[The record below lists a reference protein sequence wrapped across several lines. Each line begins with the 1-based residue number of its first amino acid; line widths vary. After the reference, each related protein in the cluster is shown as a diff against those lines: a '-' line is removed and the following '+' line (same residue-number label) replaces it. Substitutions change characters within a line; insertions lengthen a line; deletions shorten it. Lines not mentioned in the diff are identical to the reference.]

1 MTFLATALETVLNQ
15 ALRLDPPSL
24 QTLGTLT
31 GKIIRIEVSTLN
43 WQFNVFPDNQG
54 IIILNEYH
62 GDVNTQVR
70 GAPFTLLRL
79 LLQPDATLIDNPEV
93 TVQGEVHIAQQLLTV
108 LHGLQLDWET
118 HLARGLSEVPTHQ
131 LARLLRKSQEYTTAG
146 FNMLQRQITSYLQE
160 KTRHLPAR
168 AEVDHFSKEIEQLQ
182 ETVDRLE
189 RRVLQI
195 RLIDNR

>member
-1 MTFLATALETVLNQ
+1 MTLLATALETVLNQ

-31 GKIIRIEVSTLN
+31 GKIIRIEVSSLN

-54 IIILNEYH
+54 LIILSQYH
-62 GDVNTQVR
+62 GEVNTQVR

-79 LLQPDATLIDNPEV
+79 LLQSDSTLIDNPEV
-93 TVQGEVHIAQQLLTV
+93 TTQGDVYLAQQLLTV
-108 LHGLQLDWET
+108 LHNLQLDWDK
-118 HLARGLSEVPTHQ
+118 HLARLLSAVPAHQ
-131 LARLLRKSQEYTTAG
+131 LARLLRKSQEYTTTG
-146 FNMLQRQITSYLQE
+146 FNTLQRQITSYLQE

-168 AEVDHFSKEIEQLQ
+168 AEVDHFVKEIEQLQ
-182 ETVDRLE
+182 EEVDRFE
-189 RRVLQI
+189 RRVQQI